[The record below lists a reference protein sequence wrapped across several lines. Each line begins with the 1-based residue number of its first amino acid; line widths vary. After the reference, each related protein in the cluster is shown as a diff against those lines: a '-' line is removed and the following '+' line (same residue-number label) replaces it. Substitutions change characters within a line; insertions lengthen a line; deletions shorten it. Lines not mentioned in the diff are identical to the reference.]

1 MRDGDTWEDCRG
13 KSSVQ
18 EDGLS
23 SGCRGDYT
31 MTAQR
36 VISAD
41 SHLTE
46 PGDLWLERLDRKYR
60 DSAPRVVKNDKPT
73 GAAYL
78 FVGPGI
84 HPLTVA
90 GVFAAGRSGKELREH
105 MKHGYEAARPSG
117 WDPVERLKDQ
127 DLDGVMAEVLYSS
140 LGIVLLNMK
149 DIELQQACVRVYNDW
164 IAEFCAHDPQRLIG
178 VGLYTLGALPDV
190 SEVERCARLGLKG
203 VLILAS
209 GAIEASYS
217 DERFDPLWRT
227 CSESG
232 LSVSLHKP
240 LVSGMPLTPAMPTMA
255 DLQIHV
261 IHVVEQC
268 LTRMIYGGVFER
280 FPKLKVVSAEND
292 VGWMANWVHRLDHV
306 HTKVANAS
314 QLPMKP
320 SDYVRRNVWATFQDD
335 PLGPAT
341 WQFFGENN
349 YMWASDFPHADSTFP
364 HSLKVIEENFAGVP
378 AHITQNIV
386 FENAK
391 RLYDINLN

>member
-1 MRDGDTWEDCRG
+1 
-13 KSSVQ
+13 
-18 EDGLS
+18 
-23 SGCRGDYT
+23 

-60 DSAPRVVKNDKPT
+60 DSAPRVIKNDKPT

-105 MKHGYEAARPSG
+105 MKRGYEAARPSG

-178 VGLYTLGALPDV
+178 IGLYTLGALPDV

-209 GAIEASYS
+209 DAIEASYS

-227 CSESG
+227 CAETG

-292 VGWMANWVHRLDHV
+292 VGWIANWVHRLDHV
-306 HTKVANAS
+306 HTKVANAAR
-314 QLPMKP
+314 LPMQP

-341 WQFFGENN
+341 WQFFGEHN
-349 YMWASDFPHADSTFP
+349 YMWASGFPHADSTFP

-386 FENAK
+386 FANAK
-391 RLYDINLN
+391 RLYSIDIN

>member
-1 MRDGDTWEDCRG
+1 M
-13 KSSVQ
+13 S
-18 EDGLS
+18 
-23 SGCRGDYT
+23 
-31 MTAQR
+31 AQQ

-46 PGDLWLERLDRKYR
+46 PGDLWVERLDKKHR
-60 DSAPRVVKNDKPT
+60 DNAPRVVKNDKPG

-127 DLDGVMAEVLYSS
+127 DLDGVSAEVLYSS
-140 LGIVLLNMK
+140 LGIVLFNLP
-149 DIELQQACVRVYNDW
+149 DVELQKACLRVYNDW

-178 VGLYTLGALPDV
+178 IGLYTLKALPDI
-190 SEVERCARLGLKG
+190 SEIERCAKLGLKG
-203 VLILAS
+203 ILILAS
-209 GAIEASYS
+209 DTIEVSYS
-217 DERFDPLWRT
+217 DERFDVLWQA
-227 CSESG
+227 CAASG
-232 LSVSLHKP
+232 LSISLHKP
-240 LVSGMPLTPAMPTMA
+240 LVSGMPLTAAMPTMA

-268 LTRMIYGGVFER
+268 LTRMVYGGVFER
-280 FPKLKVVSAEND
+280 FPTLNVVSAEND
-292 VGWMANWVHRLDHV
+292 VGWIANWVHRLDHV
-306 HTKVANAS
+306 HSKVANAKP
-314 QLPMKP
+314 LPLKP
-320 SDYVRRNVWATFQDD
+320 SEYVRRNVWATFQDD

-341 WQFFGENN
+341 WKFFGEHN

-364 HSLKVIEENFAGVP
+364 HSLKVIDANFAGVP
-378 AHITQNIV
+378 AEVTRNIV
-386 FENAK
+386 CDNAK
-391 RLYDINLN
+391 RLYHLAIN

>member
-1 MRDGDTWEDCRG
+1 
-13 KSSVQ
+13 
-18 EDGLS
+18 
-23 SGCRGDYT
+23 

-105 MKHGYEAARPSG
+105 MKRGYEAARPSG

-178 VGLYTLGALPDV
+178 IGLYTLGALPDV

-209 GAIEASYS
+209 DAIEASYS
-217 DERFDPLWRT
+217 DERFDRLWRT
-227 CSESG
+227 CAETG

-292 VGWMANWVHRLDHV
+292 VGWIANWVHRLDHV
-306 HTKVANAS
+306 HTKVANAAR
-314 QLPMKP
+314 LPMQP

-341 WQFFGENN
+341 WQFFGEHN

-391 RLYDINLN
+391 RLYGIDIN

>member
-1 MRDGDTWEDCRG
+1 
-13 KSSVQ
+13 
-18 EDGLS
+18 
-23 SGCRGDYT
+23 

-60 DSAPRVVKNDKPT
+60 DSAPRVIKNEKPT

-140 LGIVLLNMK
+140 LGIVLLNMN
-149 DIELQQACVRVYNDW
+149 DIELQQACLRVYNDW

-178 VGLYTLGALPDV
+178 IGLYTLGALPDV
-190 SEVERCARLGLKG
+190 SEVERCAKLGLKG

-209 GAIEASYS
+209 DAIEASYS
-217 DERFDPLWRT
+217 DAQFDTLWRT
-227 CSESG
+227 CAETG

-280 FPKLKVVSAEND
+280 FPQLKVVSAEND
-292 VGWMANWVHRLDHV
+292 VGWIANWVHRLDHV

-314 QLPMKP
+314 QLLMKP

-341 WQFFGENN
+341 WQFFGEHN

-364 HSLKVIEENFAGVP
+364 HSLKVIEENFDGVP

-386 FENAK
+386 FENVK
-391 RLYDINLN
+391 RLYSIDII

>member
-1 MRDGDTWEDCRG
+1 
-13 KSSVQ
+13 
-18 EDGLS
+18 
-23 SGCRGDYT
+23 

-105 MKHGYEAARPSG
+105 MKRGYEAARPSG

-178 VGLYTLGALPDV
+178 IGLYTLSALPDV
-190 SEVERCARLGLKG
+190 SEVERCASLGLKG
-203 VLILAS
+203 VLVLAS
-209 GAIEASYS
+209 DTIDASYS
-217 DERFDPLWRT
+217 DERFDRLWQT
-227 CSESG
+227 CAETG
-232 LSVSLHKP
+232 LSISLHKP

-292 VGWMANWVHRLDHV
+292 VGWIANWVHRLDHV
-306 HTKVANAS
+306 HTKVANAAR
-314 QLPMKP
+314 LPMQP

-341 WQFFGENN
+341 WQFFGEHN

-364 HSLKVIEENFAGVP
+364 YSLKVIEKNFAGVP

-386 FENAK
+386 FANAK
-391 RLYDINLN
+391 RLYSIDIN

>member
-1 MRDGDTWEDCRG
+1 M
-13 KSSVQ
+13 
-18 EDGLS
+18 
-23 SGCRGDYT
+23 
-31 MTAQR
+31 
-36 VISAD
+36 ISAD

-60 DSAPRVVKNDKPT
+60 DRAPRVIKNDKPT

-90 GVFAAGRSGKELREH
+90 GVFAAGRCGKELREH

-178 VGLYTLGALPDV
+178 IGLYTLGALPDV

-227 CSESG
+227 CAETG

-292 VGWMANWVHRLDHV
+292 VGWIANWVHRLDHV
-306 HTKVANAS
+306 HTKVANAAR
-314 QLPMKP
+314 LPMQP

-341 WQFFGENN
+341 WQFFGEHN

-364 HSLKVIEENFAGVP
+364 HSLKVIDENFAGVP

-391 RLYDINLN
+391 QLYSIDIN